1 MSEIVVTANPKAP
14 NEISFEQRERDLNE
28 LERKRLKEIKKSP
41 FTNFYQVNKDS
52 SNYLRSCLKENPR
65 ALELLLFIFDHMDK
79 YNAVVCSYK
88 VFQEALGVGQATIAR
103 AIKYLKDNGFLYVY
117 KSGSSNVYVANN
129 DLVWNSWGT
138 NIEYCEF
145 PANIV
150 LSKSEQEEQIKV
162 RNKRIQT
169 VQIKEKKNKFERHCR
184 PLEQKRGIGK
194 TPIPFLTVF
203 LHTQLFFS
211 MWQPFRFA
219 HVCTHVQIY
228 VFVFVD
234 VVLLQF

>member
-162 RNKRIQT
+162 RNKRVQT
-169 VQIKEKKNKFERHCR
+169 VQIKEKK
-184 PLEQKRGIGK
+184 
-194 TPIPFLTVF
+194 
-203 LHTQLFFS
+203 
-211 MWQPFRFA
+211 
-219 HVCTHVQIY
+219 
-228 VFVFVD
+228 
-234 VVLLQF
+234 

>member
-52 SNYLRSCLKENPR
+52 SNYLRSCLKENSR

-88 VFQEALGVGQATIAR
+88 VFQEALGVGQATVAR

-138 NIEYCEF
+138 NLEYCEF

-150 LSKSEQEEQIKV
+150 LSKSEQEEQVKV
-162 RNKRIQT
+162 RNKRVQT
-169 VQIKEKKNKFERHCR
+169 VQIKEKK
-184 PLEQKRGIGK
+184 
-194 TPIPFLTVF
+194 
-203 LHTQLFFS
+203 
-211 MWQPFRFA
+211 
-219 HVCTHVQIY
+219 
-228 VFVFVD
+228 
-234 VVLLQF
+234 

>member
-88 VFQEALGVGQATIAR
+88 VFQEA
-103 AIKYLKDNGFLYVY
+103 
-117 KSGSSNVYVANN
+117 
-129 DLVWNSWGT
+129 
-138 NIEYCEF
+138 
-145 PANIV
+145 
-150 LSKSEQEEQIKV
+150 
-162 RNKRIQT
+162 
-169 VQIKEKKNKFERHCR
+169 
-184 PLEQKRGIGK
+184 
-194 TPIPFLTVF
+194 
-203 LHTQLFFS
+203 
-211 MWQPFRFA
+211 
-219 HVCTHVQIY
+219 
-228 VFVFVD
+228 
-234 VVLLQF
+234 